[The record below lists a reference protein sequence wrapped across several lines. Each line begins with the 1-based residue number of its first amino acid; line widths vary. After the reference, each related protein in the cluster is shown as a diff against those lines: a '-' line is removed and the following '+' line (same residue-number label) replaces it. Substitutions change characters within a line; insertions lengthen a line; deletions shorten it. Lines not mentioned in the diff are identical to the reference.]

1 MDIFICFSPNLSIFC
16 RLCPN
21 IQVPLFGFCRGY
33 LAPEY
38 AIRGQVTRKADIYSF
53 GVLLLEIVTGRCN
66 TNRRLPAEEQYL
78 LEKVRTLG
86 FSSNYFQYNIVLKD
100 KLIGVI
106 SGKLLIYFILS
117 SLLHAYNAYMHAFQ
131 SNTSN
136 KSEDWGLRGL
146 KTHSVNFIC
155 GCFIDFVLSL
165 GLYI

>member
-1 MDIFICFSPNLSIFC
+1 
-16 RLCPN
+16 
-21 IQVPLFGFCRGY
+21 VPLFGFCRGY

-86 FSSNYFQYNIVLKD
+86 FSSNYFQYNRVLKD

-106 SGKLLIYFILS
+106 SGKLLIYFILKS
-117 SLLHAYNAYMHAFQ
+117 SLLHEYNAYMHDFQ

-136 KSEDWGLRGL
+136 KSED
-146 KTHSVNFIC
+146 
-155 GCFIDFVLSL
+155 
-165 GLYI
+165 